1 MDMISEGLAFLGGQK
16 SRGLGRVRI
25 VTDEVVQWTP
35 QAVLAS
41 LQEGRGLQQAAPTAQ
56 DQAQVEQQ
64 LSEWRKALWEELEK
78 ALNGR

>member
-1 MDMISEGLAFLGGQK
+1 
-16 SRGLGRVRI
+16 
-25 VTDEVVQWTP
+25 VQWTP

-56 DQAQVEQQ
+56 DQALVEQQ